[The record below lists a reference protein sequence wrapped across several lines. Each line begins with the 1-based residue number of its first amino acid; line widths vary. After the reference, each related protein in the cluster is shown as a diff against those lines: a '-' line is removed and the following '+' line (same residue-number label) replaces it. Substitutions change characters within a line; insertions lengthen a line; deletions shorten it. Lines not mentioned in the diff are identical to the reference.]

1 MGDVMKKWNLIVDVA
16 LCENCN
22 NCMLTTKDE
31 HVGNDFPGYA
41 APQPLH
47 GHYWVK
53 LERKVRGNGPMV
65 DAAHMPVMCNH
76 CDHAPCIR
84 QARDDSMYKRP
95 DGIVIIDPVKAKGR
109 KDLVESCP
117 YGAIW
122 WNDELQIPQKW
133 IFDAHLLDQGWSKPR
148 VAQSC
153 PTSVF
158 EVAHV
163 EDSEMA
169 KIALRDRLDVLR
181 PELGTAPRVYYKN
194 YYRFSKCFI
203 GGTSIAEVNGR
214 RECIETTRVTLSHGG
229 KVIGETTTDIFGD
242 FKFDRLEPNSGNY
255 LVELTHP
262 TLGKATATVQL
273 AESQYLG
280 SLVLQAAP

>member
-1 MGDVMKKWNLIVDVA
+1 MKKWNMIIDVA

-31 HVGNDFPGYA
+31 HVGNDFPGYS

-53 LERKVRGNGPMV
+53 LERKVRGNGSMV

-84 QARDDSMYKRP
+84 QARDESMYKRP
-95 DGIVIIDPVKAKGR
+95 DGIVMIDPVKAKGR

-122 WNDELQIPQKW
+122 WNEDLQLPQKW
-133 IFDAHLLDQGWSKPR
+133 FFDAHLLDNGWTKPR
-148 VAQSC
+148 IAQSC

-158 EVAHV
+158 EIAYV
-163 EDSEMA
+163 EDSEMK
-169 KIALRDRLDVLR
+169 KIALNGKLDVLK
-181 PELGTAPRVYYKN
+181 PELGTAPRLYYKN
-194 YYRFSKCFI
+194 YYRFAKCFI
-203 GGTSIAEVNGR
+203 GGSAVAVVNGV
-214 RECIETTRVTLSHGG
+214 RECIESAKAVLYCGN
-229 KVIGETTTDIFGD
+229 KVVAEAFTDCFGD
-242 FKFDRLEPNSGNY
+242 FKFDRLDPNSGSY
-255 LVELTHP
+255 RVELSHKS
-262 TLGKATATVQL
+262 LGRAVAEIQL
-273 AESQYLG
+273 SESHYLG
-280 SLVLQAAP
+280 SMELRPTP